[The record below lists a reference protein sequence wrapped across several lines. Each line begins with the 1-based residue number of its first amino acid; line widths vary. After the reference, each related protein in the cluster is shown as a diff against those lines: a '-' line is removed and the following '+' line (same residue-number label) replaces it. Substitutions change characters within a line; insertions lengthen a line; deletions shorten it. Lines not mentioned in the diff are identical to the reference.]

1 MSNVQRCDYDEG
13 ILHPFS
19 NGKWAV
25 MPWSYHEKREAEIE
39 RLRQQLKEA
48 QDPAA
53 DGPLQ
58 SLIATLREALEEREL
73 KIVYQ
78 DRRICKFE
86 DALARVKEWVDDEGW
101 CPICDEHTCRKGNCV
116 LAEIGGEDE

>member
-1 MSNVQRCDYDEG
+1 MSDECKHAYDLDGRCSRCGDDFG
-13 ILHPFS
+13 I
-19 NGKWAV
+19 
-25 MPWSYHEKREAEIE
+25 EIE